1 LKGHLIVTNKSG
13 LLALLAGIGL
23 GFLALV
29 LTGCDRSGSAGGP
42 GATGSGTKP
51 PMYGEADNTFNLT
64 TSSVSIKQGDAEKG
78 TIGIKR
84 GTNFD
89 QDVAITL
96 ADIPTGVT
104 VEPSSLAIRHGDTDA
119 KFTLKAA
126 DNAAPGDYTVKVT
139 GHPAKG
145 ADAANQFKV
154 TVAKK
159 DSFTLSPSFWT
170 TGLKQGET
178 KAVAVGV
185 HREKRFD
192 QEVTLKISGLP
203 KGVTAEPSTIVIKP
217 GDAEAKFA
225 LKASDD
231 ASIGDFT
238 ATLTGHP
245 AAGADA
251 THEFKFSVAKK

>member
-1 LKGHLIVTNKSG
+1 MANKSG

-23 GFLALV
+23 CFLALV

-42 GATGSGTKP
+42 GATAAGTKP
-51 PMYGEADNTFNLT
+51 PVFGEADNTFNLT
-64 TSSVSIKQGDAEKG
+64 TSSVSIKQGDTEKG

-96 ADIPTGVT
+96 TEIPTGVT
-104 VEPSSLAIRHGDTDA
+104 IEPSSLAIKHGDADV

-126 DNAAPGDYTVKVT
+126 DNAAPGEYTVKVT

-145 ADAANQFKV
+145 GDATNQFKL

-170 TGLKQGET
+170 TGVKQGET
-178 KAVAVGV
+178 KAVAVGI

-192 QEVTLKISGLP
+192 QEVTLKITGLP
-203 KGVTAEPSTIVIKP
+203 KGVTAEPATIVIKA
-217 GDAEAKFA
+217 GDADAKFA

-231 ASIGDFT
+231 AAIGDFS

-245 AAGADA
+245 TAGADA
-251 THEFKFSVAKK
+251 THEFKFSVARK